1 MSTLIEQIK
10 QLSAAED
17 FFDFF
22 RLPYDRH
29 VVDVS
34 RLHILKRM
42 GEYLE
47 AESFAG
53 RSDDDVFLAVRA
65 VLARA
70 YADFAR
76 SSPAEQKVFKVFRDQ
91 AARRAGGFV
100 GIDALTAPG
109 PTSPSQTRQP
119 TRQAPAASPADER
132 QPFEES

>member
-1 MSTLIEQIK
+1 MSTLIDQIK

-53 RSDDDVFLAVRA
+53 KSDDDVFLAVRA

-70 YADFAR
+70 HADFAR
-76 SSPAEQKVFKVFRDQ
+76 STPAEQKVFKVFRDQ
-91 AARRAGGFV
+91 AARRTGGFV

-109 PTSPSQTRQP
+109 PTPGSQTRHT
-119 TRQAPAASPADER
+119 TRQEPPAPTGDE
-132 QPFEES
+132 